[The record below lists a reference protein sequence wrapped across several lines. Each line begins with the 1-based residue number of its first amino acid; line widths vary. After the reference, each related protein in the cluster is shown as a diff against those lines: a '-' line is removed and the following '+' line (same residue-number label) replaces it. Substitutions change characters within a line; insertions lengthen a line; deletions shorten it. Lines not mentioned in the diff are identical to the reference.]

1 MFTKTNSIPSTLCGL
16 FGLNFIR
23 HGHQILQ
30 LFLLRVDLDAELLLA
45 AQKKVRRHNGHRE
58 VDDDDAGREI
68 GLGDND
74 LHLPCGTFL
83 V

>member
-1 MFTKTNSIPSTLCGL
+1 MFTKKNSIPGTLCGL
-16 FGLNFIR
+16 FVLDFIC

-30 LFLLRVDLDAELLLA
+30 LFLLRVDLDAKLLLA

-68 GLGDND
+68 GLGHDD
-74 LHLPCGTFL
+74 LHLPCGAFL